1 VKRVAAIAM
10 VIGAVGCTAAPA
22 YRRPPVPMPDAWRL
36 PVETTG
42 SLGDAAW
49 WDVLHDPALQE
60 LIRSALDANTDVR
73 LAAARVLQAEAQLG
87 ITRANQLPD
96 VSATASAGR
105 QRTPTRTATGSGT
118 LGTTAAA
125 FSNASL
131 GANVSYIVDFWGQY
145 RQATQAARATLL
157 ATRAAQTNVV
167 ITIIS
172 TVAQAYFQL
181 RALDAQLEVTQRTLA
196 TLQESQR
203 LTDVL
208 FRGGIRS
215 ELDVRQAEGAV
226 EVAQANVPVLQREI
240 AIQENFLSQL
250 AGRVPGDVRRGSAI
264 GDQVVPPEVPAG
276 VPSHLLQRRP
286 DVLQAE
292 QQLIAAY
299 ANVGVARAQLF
310 PQLALT
316 ASGGVQSTA
325 LADLLSGPTAVY
337 SLLANLAAPLYAGGR
352 LRANVRLAQAQRE
365 EALISYEAAVLQALR
380 DASNGLVSY
389 QRTREELS
397 AEQALIATNQ
407 RAFEL
412 STLRYRGGVGTF
424 LEVLDTERQLFNAE
438 LSAAQTQGAV
448 LIALAQLYQAL
459 GGGWNAPATP

>member
-1 VKRVAAIAM
+1 VRRVATIVL

-36 PVETTG
+36 PVETTE

-49 WDVLHDPALQE
+49 WDVLHDPALQD

-73 LAAARVLQAEAQLG
+73 LAAARVLQAEAQLR
-87 ITRANQLPD
+87 ITRANQLPEVNGTAD
-96 VSATASAGR
+96 VGR
-105 QRTPTRTATGSGT
+105 QRTAGRVATGSGT
-118 LGTTAAA
+118 SGAAIAFNTAG
-125 FSNASL
+125 L

-157 ATRAAQTNVV
+157 ATRAAQTNVA

-181 RALDAQLEVTQRTLA
+181 RALDAQLAVTERTVA

-203 LTDVL
+203 LTEVL

-215 ELDVRQAEGAV
+215 ELDVRQAESAV
-226 EVAQANVPVLQREI
+226 EIAQANVPALQRSI
-240 AIQENFLSQL
+240 AIQENLLSQL

-264 GDQVVPPEVPAG
+264 GDQVLPPEVPAG

-316 ASGGVQSTA
+316 ASGGIQSTA
-325 LADLLSGPTAVY
+325 LGELLSAPAGVY

-352 LRANVRLAQAQRE
+352 LRANVRLAQAQRQ
-365 EALISYEAAVLQALR
+365 EALISYEAAVLQSLR
-380 DASNGLVSY
+380 DVSNGLVSY
-389 QRTREELS
+389 QRTREEL
-397 AEQALIATNQ
+397 AAQQALVATNQ
-407 RAFEL
+407 RAVEL

-424 LEVLDTERQLFNAE
+424 LEVLDAERQLFNAE
-438 LSAAQTQGAV
+438 LSVAQTQGAV
-448 LIALAQLYQAL
+448 LVALAQLYQAL
-459 GGGWNAPATP
+459 GGGWIA